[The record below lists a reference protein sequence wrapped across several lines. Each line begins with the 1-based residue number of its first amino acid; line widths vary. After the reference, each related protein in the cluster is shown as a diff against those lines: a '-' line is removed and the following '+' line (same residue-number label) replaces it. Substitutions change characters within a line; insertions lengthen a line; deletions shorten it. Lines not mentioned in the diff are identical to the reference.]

1 MYYTLIQYEHC
12 LWNWSSNYYYMSLL
26 AIHSW
31 LISHTLTRT
40 IYLLNW
46 QSYTLLIIKTIVENA
61 TTWYLYAPEP
71 FSNLWILFL
80 NMNFVWDR
88 MLANNNN
95 IYHPYFFK
103 NQIWNQSFWH
113 HFGLFLLYIKS
124 SIVLYLTS
132 IWRNELF
139 I

>member
-1 MYYTLIQYEHC
+1 MNNNTDIILWYLFHSFKQWLVVYKSHRYNISLMYYTLIQYEHC

-95 IYHPYFFK
+95 IYHPYFFQ
-103 NQIWNQSFWH
+103 N
-113 HFGLFLLYIKS
+113 
-124 SIVLYLTS
+124 
-132 IWRNELF
+132 
-139 I
+139 